1 MTPPPLNLK
10 SRKRLKSSATEA
22 SSEGLHTNEQQQT
35 DLSEVDWVKKMQ
47 MCPEY
52 YPSHLEFEDPFAYLQ
67 KIAPEASKYGICK
80 VVSPL
85 DACVPAGTVLT
96 KNNKNFKFKT
106 QLQPLRLAKWDSD
119 DRIIFYTGGRKYTLD
134 GFEKMAGR
142 RAARKY
148 GISGCL
154 PASYLEKQFWE
165 EMSGGGGKIEMVEYG
180 INIDGSAFS
189 SSVNDP
195 LGASNW
201 NLNKLRQLPRSMF
214 RLLENKIPGL
224 TDPMLYIGMLF
235 SMFAWH
241 VEDHYLYSVNYHHC
255 GAPKTWYGVPGD
267 AALAF
272 EKVAEQHV
280 YKPDILSRDG
290 EDGAFE
296 ILAEKTTMFSPGIL
310 LQQNVPVFKAV
321 QMPGEFVITFPRAY
335 HAGFSHGFNCGEAV
349 NIASW
354 DWIPFGAA
362 AWHRYAVLKRMPIIP
377 YEQLLCKQAM
387 LLAQYQSATATSSSS
402 SSTVCVKS
410 SFACLLRFYD
420 CACWCLKRLKPSSSL
435 TILPKSPQQL
445 VLCALCKRE
454 CYVAHLIVS
463 STTAPICLFHADN
476 EIYKCK
482 CESSD
487 DTLLYLYLREDM
499 SELALTANKF
509 EVDDDAIH
517 QQVEHQMNAHSCLQT
532 ILCLT
537 MEKYVPYSEVYHIEN
552 ENKKKEEEVDD
563 MID

>member
-1 MTPPPLNLK
+1 MTPPPSLNLK
-10 SRKRLKSSATEA
+10 SRKRLKSSAA
-22 SSEGLHTNEQQQT
+22 SEGQQET
-35 DLSEVDWVKKMQ
+35 DWVKKMQ

-52 YPSHLEFEDPFAYLQ
+52 NPSHLEFQDPFAYLH

-85 DACVPAGTVLT
+85 DACVPAGTVL
-96 KNNKNFKFKT
+96 NKENKIFKFKT

-142 RAARKY
+142 KTARKY

-154 PASYLEKQFWE
+154 PASHLEKQFWE
-165 EMSGGGGKIEMVEYG
+165 EMSRGGKKEMVEYG
-180 INIDGSAFS
+180 INIDGTAFS

-201 NLNKLRQLPRSMF
+201 NLNKLKQLPRSMF
-214 RLLENKIPGL
+214 RLLENNIPGL

-255 GAPKTWYGVPGD
+255 GAPKTWYGVPSD

-272 EKVAEQHV
+272 ERVAEQYV

-310 LQQNVPVFKAV
+310 LQHHVPVFKAV

-362 AWHRYAVLKRMPIIP
+362 ACHRYALLKRTPIIP

-387 LLAQYQSATATSSSS
+387 LLAHYN
-402 SSTVCVKS
+402 STVEDIVCVKS
-410 SFACLLRFYD
+410 SFACLLRLYD
-420 CACWCLKRLKPSSSL
+420 CACWCLKRVIMKPSSL
-435 TILPKSPQQL
+435 TILPKSPHQL

-454 CYVAHLIVS
+454 CYVAHLILS
-463 STTAPICLFHADN
+463 SQQRTTAPICLFHADN

-487 DTLLYLYLREDM
+487 DNTHTLLYLYLREDM
-499 SELALTANKF
+499 SQLLLTANKF
-509 EVDDDAIH
+509 EVDDDTIH
-517 QQVEHQMNAHSCLQT
+517 QQVDQQINAHSSWLQT

-537 MEKYVPYSEVYHIEN
+537 MDKYVPYSEVYHIEN
-552 ENKKKEEEVDD
+552 ENKKKKKLRRRL

>member
-106 QLQPLRLAKWDSD
+106 QLQPLRLANWDSD

-165 EMSGGGGKIEMVEYG
+165 EMSGGGGKKEMVEYG

-241 VEDHYLYSVNYHHC
+241 VEDHYLYRLEDLIMVRTLVEIKRIEDKAKRHTTFTKRH
-255 GAPKTWYGVPGD
+255 PG
-267 AALAF
+267 
-272 EKVAEQHV
+272 
-280 YKPDILSRDG
+280 
-290 EDGAFE
+290 
-296 ILAEKTTMFSPGIL
+296 L
-310 LQQNVPVFKAV
+310 LKKA
-321 QMPGEFVITFPRAY
+321 
-335 HAGFSHGFNCGEAV
+335 S
-349 NIASW
+349 
-354 DWIPFGAA
+354 
-362 AWHRYAVLKRMPIIP
+362 
-377 YEQLLCKQAM
+377 
-387 LLAQYQSATATSSSS
+387 
-402 SSTVCVKS
+402 
-410 SFACLLRFYD
+410 
-420 CACWCLKRLKPSSSL
+420 
-435 TILPKSPQQL
+435 
-445 VLCALCKRE
+445 
-454 CYVAHLIVS
+454 
-463 STTAPICLFHADN
+463 
-476 EIYKCK
+476 
-482 CESSD
+482 
-487 DTLLYLYLREDM
+487 
-499 SELALTANKF
+499 
-509 EVDDDAIH
+509 
-517 QQVEHQMNAHSCLQT
+517 
-532 ILCLT
+532 
-537 MEKYVPYSEVYHIEN
+537 
-552 ENKKKEEEVDD
+552 
-563 MID
+563 